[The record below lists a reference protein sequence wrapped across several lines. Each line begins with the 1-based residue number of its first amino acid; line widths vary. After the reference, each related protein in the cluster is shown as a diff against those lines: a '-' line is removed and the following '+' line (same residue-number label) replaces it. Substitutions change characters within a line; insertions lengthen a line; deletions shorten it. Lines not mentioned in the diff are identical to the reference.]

1 MRAVSDETLLLVGCL
16 VTFIACAGG
25 YLGLREG
32 FSYGRSTSRAEA
44 ERDSESNA
52 RDIATARAAGAK

>member
-1 MRAVSDETLLLVGCL
+1 MSDETLLLAGCL

-44 ERDSESNA
+44 TRESE
-52 RDIATARAAGAK
+52 ATELVTAKPRVAGAK

>member
-1 MRAVSDETLLLVGCL
+1 MSDEALLLVGCL

-44 ERDSESNA
+44 MRDSEEAA
-52 RDIATARAAGAK
+52 RVIAKPRVAGAK

>member
-1 MRAVSDETLLLVGCL
+1 MSDETLLLVGCL

-44 ERDSESNA
+44 TRESE
-52 RDIATARAAGAK
+52 ATELVTAKPRVAGAK

>member
-1 MRAVSDETLLLVGCL
+1 MSDETLLLAGCI

-44 ERDSESNA
+44 MRDS
-52 RDIATARAAGAK
+52 ATAELATAKSRVAGAK